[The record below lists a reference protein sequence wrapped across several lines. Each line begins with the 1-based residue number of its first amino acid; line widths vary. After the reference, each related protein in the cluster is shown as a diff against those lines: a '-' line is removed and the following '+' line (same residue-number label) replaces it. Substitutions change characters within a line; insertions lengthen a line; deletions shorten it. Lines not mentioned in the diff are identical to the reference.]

1 MFSVTVGPWLP
12 QHAQMS
18 LKPPR
23 THAAQGKVALGTQQQ
38 MEEALPGDFLQFAG
52 AQLPIPQPQSG
63 ETVLQLL
70 HPSQEIPATA
80 KFWFLQ
86 PS

>member
-1 MFSVTVGPWLP
+1 MAAP
-12 QHAQMS
+12 AC
-18 LKPPR
+18 PR
-23 THAAQGKVALGTQQQ
+23 VSEATPNPCSTALGKVAQ
-38 MEEALPGDFLQFAG
+38 MEEAQPGHFLQFAG
-52 AQLPIPQPQSG
+52 AQLPIHQPQSA

-80 KFWFLQ
+80 KFCFLQ